1 MPVRLTDCGL
11 LVADDHNW
19 SEETF
24 RIFEFDPGIKITVQM
39 IRNMIHPEDLPS
51 FDSMIARAMTGE
63 AVDFSFRFVTS
74 RGAVKHLRGMARV
87 IEHVAGRPLFIGALQ
102 DVTESKVAEEALNR
116 ARSELAHVTRVTTLN
131 ALTASI
137 AHEINQPHSGI
148 ITNANTCL
156 LALSE
161 EPPDFEGARQTA
173 RRMIRDGN
181 RASDVISRLRT
192 LYSKKD
198 SRPEPTDLNEA
209 TQEVI
214 SLSLSDL
221 QRNRVVLRHELAD
234 DLPLVT
240 GDRIQLQQV
249 ILNLLRNASDA
260 MRTVADRPRELI
272 VKTEREEGN
281 RVRLSVK
288 DAGIGFDPEAAD
300 KLFEAFYTTKDD
312 GMGVGLHVSR
322 SIIEAHHGR
331 LWATANN
338 GPGATFSFA
347 IPGAPEV

>member
-1 MPVRLTDCGL
+1 M
-11 LVADDHNW
+11 
-19 SEETF
+19 
-24 RIFEFDPGIKITVQM
+24 
-39 IRNMIHPEDLPS
+39 
-51 FDSMIARAMTGE
+51 
-63 AVDFSFRFVTS
+63 
-74 RGAVKHLRGMARV
+74 
-87 IEHVAGRPLFIGALQ
+87 
-102 DVTESKVAEEALNR
+102 
-116 ARSELAHVTRVTTLN
+116 
-131 ALTASI
+131 
-137 AHEINQPHSGI
+137 
-148 ITNANTCL
+148 
-156 LALSE
+156 
-161 EPPDFEGARQTA
+161 
-173 RRMIRDGN
+173 
-181 RASDVISRLRT
+181 
-192 LYSKKD
+192 
-198 SRPEPTDLNEA
+198 DLNDA

-221 QRNRVVLRHELAD
+221 QRNGAIVRHELAD

-260 MRTVADRPRELI
+260 MRTVADRPREVL

-288 DAGIGFDPEAAD
+288 DLGIGFDAEAAD

-331 LWATANN
+331 LWATVNN

-347 IPGAPEV
+347 IPCAAEA